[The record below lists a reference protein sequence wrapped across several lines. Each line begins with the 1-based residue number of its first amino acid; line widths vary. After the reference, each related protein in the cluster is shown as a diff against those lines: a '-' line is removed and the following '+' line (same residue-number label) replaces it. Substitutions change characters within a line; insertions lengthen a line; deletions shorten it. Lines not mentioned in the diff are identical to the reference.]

1 MSAPLDRKA
10 ELERIGSERL
20 AAEKEMERTS
30 RRELVRS
37 CLELVGSCVLGLF
50 IMGVGFHVTDVQLGQ
65 VFLLG
70 GMVVG
75 YGGMALSL
83 FAAYRRGEERG
94 DW

>member
-1 MSAPLDRKA
+1 MAVFDRQA
-10 ELERIGSERL
+10 ELERIASERL
-20 AAEKEMERTS
+20 AAERAIERTA

-50 IMGVGFHVTDVQLGQ
+50 IMGFAFYVTDYQLGQ
-65 VFLLG
+65 IFLLG

-75 YGGMALSL
+75 YAGMAISP
-83 FAAYRRGEERG
+83 FTAYRRGEERG